1 MIVCALCNKR
11 EARAEEKVKFEQSE
25 ICDKKAATG
34 FAISDIQYR
43 N

>member
-11 EARAEEKVKFEQSE
+11 EARAGENVKFEQSE
-25 ICDKKAATG
+25 MCDKKAATN